1 MNYNPK
7 ALSSYSGIYG
17 IHCIPVILIPTSF
30 TSLDDFTLSCFDRV
44 EESLGITLNPV
55 ITISGTTFVAALLT
69 PPAATVKTN
78 GAVAEGVPV
87 KLPVNAAGVPE
98 NKPDGNV
105 TVIVS
110 PALPFAPATKSF
122 VTFKD
127 SVNVPPDALVVHAAV
142 PLNPGILG
150 IHFFASAFHVV
161 PTSQQPGP

>member
-17 IHCIPVILIPTSF
+17 IDGIPVILIPTSF

-55 ITISGTTFVAALLT
+55 ITISGTTFALLA
-69 PPAATVKTN
+69 PPEATVKTN
-78 GAVAEGVPV
+78 GVVADIAEPEATE
-87 KLPVNAAGVPE
+87 KLLLLLLDNARELPE
-98 NKPDGNV
+98 NKPDGSV
-105 TVIVS
+105 TDIVS
-110 PALPFAPATKSF
+110 PEAKSF

-127 SVNVPPDALVVHAAV
+127 SVSVPPNALVHAAV

>member
-7 ALSSYSGIYG
+7 VLSSYSGIHG
-17 IHCIPVILIPTSF
+17 IPVILIPTSF

-44 EESLGITLNPV
+44 EESLESTLNPV
-55 ITISGTTFVAALLT
+55 ITIFGTTFVVASLT

-87 KLPVNAAGVPE
+87 KLPDNAAGFPE
-98 NKPDGNV
+98 NRPDGSV
-105 TVIVS
+105 TDIVS
-110 PALPFAPATKSF
+110 PVTKAF

-127 SVNVPPDALVVHAAV
+127 SVSVPPDALVHAAV